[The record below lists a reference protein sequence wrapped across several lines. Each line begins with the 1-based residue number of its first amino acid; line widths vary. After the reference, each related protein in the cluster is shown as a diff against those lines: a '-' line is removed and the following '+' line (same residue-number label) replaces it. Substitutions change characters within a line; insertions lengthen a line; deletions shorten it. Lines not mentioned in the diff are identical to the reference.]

1 MKLKLILI
9 PLMFTA
15 ILVTGCGYKN
25 AEECR
30 MKEAQKCATKGCSY
44 AAARYCAKEYPY
56 KRDN

>member
-1 MKLKLILI
+1 MQLKLIA
-9 PLMFTA
+9 LMFTA